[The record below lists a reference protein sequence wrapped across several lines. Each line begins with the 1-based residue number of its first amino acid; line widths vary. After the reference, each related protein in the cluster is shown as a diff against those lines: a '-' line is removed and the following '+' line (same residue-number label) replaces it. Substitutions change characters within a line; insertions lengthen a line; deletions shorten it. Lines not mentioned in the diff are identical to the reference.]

1 MNGGSATRHLRW
13 LAGAAVAV
21 LAVVLAVVTPSS
33 PWGALFAVGVCAA
46 MVAARP
52 VVRASY
58 APGWTRS
65 VVVVTAGAVCAGGC
79 YAFSVGP
86 WGPLPVVAIPLG
98 VVLVLGMAS
107 TVADAMPSGGRRAG
121 YVAKMEKYK
130 EAQRRHR

>member
-1 MNGGSATRHLRW
+1 MRHLPW

-21 LAVVLAVVTPSS
+21 VAVALAVVTPSS
-33 PWGALFAVGVCAA
+33 PWGALFALAVAWA

-65 VVVVTAGAVCAGGC
+65 VVLVTAGAVCAGGC

-98 VVLVLGMAS
+98 VVLLLGMAS
-107 TVADAMPSGGRRAG
+107 TVADAMPGPAFGPGQRNAA

-130 EAQRRHR
+130 EAQRKYR